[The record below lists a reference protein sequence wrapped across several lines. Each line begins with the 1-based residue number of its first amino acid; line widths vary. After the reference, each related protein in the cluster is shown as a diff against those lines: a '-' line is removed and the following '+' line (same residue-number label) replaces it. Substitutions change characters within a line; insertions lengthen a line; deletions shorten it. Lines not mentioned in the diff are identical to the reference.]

1 MSRVWSMNSGRHGAT
16 HKFSS
21 KYKFHITNLTTP
33 QPTIPADRAI
43 SECYNPVNHPKVRWQ
58 RIFDSGGW
66 EFFCKVHLTLESSH
80 IWLGHVPSFT
90 LTFDSIFG
98 AAARGRWSSKM
109 QLKDVYVP
117 PYILECLMKQNYKP
131 KSAEF
136 AMPAGIMFAEFDL
149 SVITNG

>member
-66 EFFCKVHLTLESSH
+66 EFFAKFISLLSRR
-80 IWLGHVPSFT
+80 
-90 LTFDSIFG
+90 TFDLVTFLHSLWHLIQFLGLQPAVGGRPRCSSRMCTFHRKFWSAWWSRTINRNQLNLQCLQVSCLRNSI
-98 AAARGRWSSKM
+98 WVS
-109 QLKDVYVP
+109 
-117 PYILECLMKQNYKP
+117 
-131 KSAEF
+131 
-136 AMPAGIMFAEFDL
+136 
-149 SVITNG
+149 